1 MNLYYLCGPDENG
14 DDYTLHVRAPNM
26 HQAYGLWL
34 DHWFKENPETAIYS
48 GQLIPGTPSAKA
60 DEKLLIY
67 EIISDPDVVGVIE
80 WGRNAIIMGHVNP

>member
-1 MNLYYLCGPDENG
+1 MNLYYLCGQDDNG

-26 HQAYGLWL
+26 HQAHSLWL
-34 DHWFKENPETAIYS
+34 YHWFNETPENAIFS
-48 GQLIPGTPSAKA
+48 GELIPGTPSAKA

-80 WGRNAIIMGHVNP
+80 WGRDAIIMGHVNP